1 MNQSVFPCWDV
12 RTDRATLI
20 GKPDSSSS
28 VKAKAVSD
36 IRDYK
41 SSFSPASCSAER
53 LLMIQ
58 FKSTSWNSRRRVGIK
73 RKSAWNLEIPE
84 NNHWT
89 HEGCSQHFSF
99 CKILYCRG
107 QPWCLGVYSK
117 VTRGKPFF
125 PCTALL
131 HLYNPVL
138 FARLCQHSNYKGPST
153 GPPLARGQSDEGGE
167 CADPLVM
174 PSGWLSL
181 QAPNALSPHCA
192 ILHSKLFYYESV
204 K

>member
-1 MNQSVFPCWDV
+1 MNQSVFPCRDV

-89 HEGCSQHFSF
+89 HKGCSQHFSF

-138 FARLCQHSNYKGPST
+138 FARLCQHSNYKGPALVH
-153 GPPLARGQSDEGGE
+153 PWPEGKAMKE
-167 CADPLVM
+167 ENVLI
-174 PSGWLSL
+174 LSL
-181 QAPNALSPHCA
+181 CLLAGSVYRHQMPCPL
-192 ILHSKLFYYESV
+192 IVLYYTANYFIMSL
-204 K
+204 